1 MFTIVFTGQHSGES
15 VSHFKDVVEQH
26 GYTRREV
33 FGVPDG
39 PILTTAPPERLR
51 HLQQLLDHVP
61 DVPQAGEGAA

>member
-1 MFTIVFTGQHSGES
+1 MLTIVFTGQQSGES

-26 GYTRREV
+26 GYTRRDV
-33 FGVPDG
+33 FGVPDS

-61 DVPQAGEGAA
+61 DAP